1 MMCLLSSSVRGA
13 AGKSHRLNG
22 RFCRSLPV
30 QQSSLSCCLR
40 RWQSMANSLS
50 TPCQIGGAGNPD
62 SLWSTMLTMI
72 CWWEEVL
79 SKAVQHMW
87 VGGLAGLPYNR
98 LTSQHTISSFAVK
111 KLAAIVVL
119 YSFKLQKNLH
129 GTDSDVRSVVLRRIL
144 TLSSSLCDK
153 GSTYPHN

>member
-1 MMCLLSSSVRGA
+1 MSD
-13 AGKSHRLNG
+13 
-22 RFCRSLPV
+22 
-30 QQSSLSCCLR
+30 R
-40 RWQSMANSLS
+40 RYWQSRQSLI
-50 TPCQIGGAGNPD
+50 TYADNDMLMGGGVEQSCA
-62 SLWSTMLTMI
+62 TH
-72 CWWEEVL
+72 VR
-79 SKAVQHMW
+79 

-119 YSFKLQKNLH
+119 YSFKLQKILH
-129 GTDSDVRSVVLRRIL
+129 GTDSDVRNVVLRRIL